1 MGRIVRL
8 LVLVVMTGNTA
19 FSQTTPPR
27 DDNQFW
33 NETQLIKPTGKN
45 KELIVIGVLRTGRNF
60 ARPVDERIGAGFN
73 FKLNKHLSIIPT
85 YLYVD
90 QQPYDGRRIQEH
102 RLVLNATIKFNAGA
116 FAFMDRNLLERRVRH
131 SSADFTVYRNRL
143 QIDHPAKIG
152 SFKFK
157 PFIADEIWYSTQT
170 SNAKTLGWFRNRI
183 SAGIIKQFGEHF
195 SADIFYLRQNDGR
208 SFPGNVHSI
217 GTLFKIY
224 LSNLLHIRKILRH
237 FVSASRHLAPL
248 KQQAFQGSATK

>member
-1 MGRIVRL
+1 MRFTVRFL
-8 LVLVVMTGNTA
+8 SFFVVTFLSVFTA
-19 FSQTTPPR
+19 FSQTVLPR

-33 NETQLIKPTGKN
+33 NETQVIKPTGKN
-45 KELIVIGVLRTGRNF
+45 KELIVIGVLRTGRDF

-73 FKLNKHLSIIPT
+73 FKMNKHLSIIPT
-85 YLYVD
+85 YVYVD

-102 RLVLNATIKFNAGA
+102 RLILNATIKFNAGA

-170 SNAKTLGWFRNRI
+170 SNGKT
-183 SAGIIKQFGEHF
+183 SAG
-195 SADIFYLRQNDGR
+195 SAIACLRE
-208 SFPGNVHSI
+208 
-217 GTLFKIY
+217 
-224 LSNLLHIRKILRH
+224 LSNNSENALVPTFFTFDKMMAYR
-237 FVSASRHLAPL
+237 S
-248 KQQAFQGSATK
+248 QAMFMLSGRFSKFT

>member
-1 MGRIVRL
+1 MVRF
-8 LVLVVMTGNTA
+8 LVFFGMMILSGFTA
-19 FSQTTPPR
+19 FSQTVLPR
-27 DDNQFW
+27 DDKQFW
-33 NETQLIKPTGKN
+33 SETQVIKPAGKN
-45 KELIVIGVLRTGRNF
+45 KELIVIGVLRTGRDF
-60 ARPVDERIGAGFN
+60 ARPVDERIGAGLN

-85 YLYVD
+85 YVYVD

-102 RLVLNATIKFNAGA
+102 RLILNATVKFNAGA
-116 FAFMDRNLLERRVRH
+116 FALMDRNLLERRVRH

-183 SAGIIKQFGEHF
+183 SAGIIKQFGERF
-195 SADIFYLRQNDGR
+195 SADIFYLRQNDGV
-208 SFPGNVHSI
+208 SFPGNVHAI

-224 LSNLLHIRKILRH
+224 LR
-237 FVSASRHLAPL
+237 
-248 KQQAFQGSATK
+248 

>member
-1 MGRIVRL
+1 MNFTVRL
-8 LVLVVMTGNTA
+8 VIFMALVLMSEDRI

-27 DDNQFW
+27 EDNQFW

-45 KELIVIGVLRTGRNF
+45 KELIIIGVLRTGRNF

-73 FKLNKHLSIIPT
+73 FKLNKYLSIIPT

-102 RLVLNATIKFNAGA
+102 RLVLNATVKFNAGA
-116 FAFMDRNLLERRVRH
+116 FAFMDRNLVERRVRH

-143 QIDHPAKIG
+143 QIDHPARIG

-183 SAGIIKQFGEHF
+183 SAGIIKQFGERF
-195 SADIFYLRQNDGR
+195 SADIFYLRQNDGV
-208 SFPGNVHSI
+208 SFPGNVHAI

-224 LSNLLHIRKILRH
+224 LH
-237 FVSASRHLAPL
+237 
-248 KQQAFQGSATK
+248 